1 MSNLFYAMLAIA
13 AARTIAQLEAA
24 LIIAESVATDAYTE
38 EELAVAGLLLQ
49 TAQAKL
55 ERAVY
60 DAQR

>member
-13 AARTIAQLEAA
+13 ASRTIAQLEAA

-49 TAQAKL
+49 TAQTKL
-55 ERAVY
+55 ERAVFA
-60 DAQR
+60 AQR